1 MLRRVWLCRW
11 NLARLALALGVL
23 WIVLEDAAPRLARLG
38 LASLPDFNYAREVAA
53 LREQGLYGEAQT
65 LAAAGLDH
73 YAAADLGPP
82 ADALRAELDKV
93 NEEQSSWLRR
103 ARDVGLGALTGQ
115 GRSLESLLGAIGSDL
130 LVVGDVR
137 DLLLQASRLLMDG
150 EADPVI
156 IALSGLGIA
165 LTAAPEID
173 WGASVLKIARKSGVM
188 TRELAEQILA
198 MARRGSKT
206 ELEGVAASVGTLAKT
221 AGPGAATRALRRA
234 RSADELAELAR
245 FTSRHGRAGAAALHI
260 GGDSTLAWLAK
271 NGPES
276 EALLLKASTKGPAG
290 IAYAASPKRLPL
302 LLRPHPLVGLTKG
315 LYKGNLQAAV
325 SRVIDALGAAAWW
338 LLPLVGGWASVE
350 LWLLLRKLASSRA
363 TSSASPTPLQPRP
376 SSASMG

>member
-1 MLRRVWLCRW
+1 MTRRLWHCKW
-11 NLARLALALGVL
+11 NVARLAIALALLWVVL
-23 WIVLEDAAPRLARLG
+23 ADAAPRLAREG
-38 LASLPDFNYAREVAA
+38 LASLPDFDYAREVAA
-53 LREQGLYGEAQT
+53 LREQGRYGEAQT
-65 LAAAGLDH
+65 IGQAGLDRFTAEPS
-73 YAAADLGPP
+73 AAREPQIAAIATQLQLTRD
-82 ADALRAELDKV
+82 
-93 NEEQSSWLRR
+93 EQASWLRR

-115 GRSLESLLGAIGSDL
+115 GQSLESLLGAIGSDL

-156 IALSGLGIA
+156 IALSGVGIA

-188 TRELAEQILA
+188 TRELADQILA
-198 MARRGSKT
+198 MARRGSKA

-234 RSADELAELAR
+234 RSADELADLAR
-245 FTSRHGRAGAAALHI
+245 FTSRRGRAGAAALHI
-260 GGDSTLAWLAK
+260 GDEAAIKWLAK

-302 LLRPHPLVGLTKG
+302 LLRPHPLLGLTKG

-338 LLPLVGGWASVE
+338 LLPALGAWVTLE
-350 LWLLLRKLASSRA
+350 LWWLGRKWGRWRTEHQPHPLRA
-363 TSSASPTPLQPRP
+363 
-376 SSASMG
+376 